1 MVSRACG
8 GDRLAAESEMPVHG
22 RDATRTRELSYQ
34 LEFLLMPLASRRCIL
49 CLTSIAAVTLAACG
63 PIDTMKEGFA
73 HSQAVSDRLERDLG
87 RKSFVGFNFNN
98 GQLTSVKVTF
108 DGIPEQASLADI
120 AETSKQAV
128 LAEFKQTP
136 NEIIVAFTI
145 KP

>member
-1 MVSRACG
+1 
-8 GDRLAAESEMPVHG
+8 
-22 RDATRTRELSYQ
+22 
-34 LEFLLMPLASRRCIL
+34 
-49 CLTSIAAVTLAACG
+49 
-63 PIDTMKEGFA
+63 MKEGFA

-87 RKSFVGFNFNN
+87 RKSFVGFNINN
-98 GQLTSVKVTF
+98 GQLTSVNVTF
-108 DGIPEQASLADI
+108 DGIPEQGSLADI